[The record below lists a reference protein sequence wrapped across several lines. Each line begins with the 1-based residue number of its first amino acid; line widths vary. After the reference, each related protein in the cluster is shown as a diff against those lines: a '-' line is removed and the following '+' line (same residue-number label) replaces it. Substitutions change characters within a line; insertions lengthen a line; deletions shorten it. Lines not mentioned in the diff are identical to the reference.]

1 MQHRDIQHA
10 NDLDLACPQRAGH
23 QITANVH
30 MRGTGGGQ
38 RDRPAS
44 CIHHIYAAKVQG
56 GAGFADKFIITGQKT
71 RLYRGTR
78 TVQITAKPRPMSQF
92 MGENGNGVKFYAR

>member
-1 MQHRDIQHA
+1 
-10 NDLDLACPQRAGH
+10 
-23 QITANVH
+23 

-44 CIHHIYAAKVQG
+44 CIHRIYAAKVQG

-78 TVQITAKPRPMSQF
+78 TVQITANPGPCPNSWAKMEMASNF
-92 MGENGNGVKFYAR
+92 MRARASSAEALNSCREGSVAMVIRASAVALF